1 MMCDDV
7 IVVEVV
13 GKKTIVNCVLKGS
26 DTCILRKE
34 RWFQTNT
41 TIV

>member
-1 MMCDDV
+1 MCNDD
-7 IVVEVV
+7 IVVEAV
-13 GKKTIVNCVLKGS
+13 GKTSIVNWVLEVS